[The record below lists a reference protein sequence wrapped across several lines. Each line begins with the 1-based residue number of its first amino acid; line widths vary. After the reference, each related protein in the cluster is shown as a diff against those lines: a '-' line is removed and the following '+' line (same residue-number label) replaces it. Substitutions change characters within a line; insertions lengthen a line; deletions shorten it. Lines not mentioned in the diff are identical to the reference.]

1 LAFVTA
7 SAVAWSLAGFFTR
20 LVPLDSW
27 TLLAWRGLF
36 GGLGMV
42 AVIAATARGRALQ
55 DFRDL
60 GWQGWFFAVLSA
72 IAMIL
77 YITALR
83 HTTVAHVSVIY
94 ATVPFVAAG
103 LGWLVARERPRPSAV
118 AASLA
123 SLAGVVLMVGVS
135 RDGRLM
141 GDLLALGMTACMAAV
156 MVIARRYPG
165 IPIMPVACLSCLL
178 SSLACWP
185 LGRPLAVPP
194 HDLVLLALFGLLNST
209 VGLAFFTLGARH
221 LPAIETALIGSL
233 EAPLAP
239 LWVWLAFG
247 ETPGASTLVGGLVV
261 FFAVAVH
268 IAAAARSQGL
278 SKRRSDLAA
287 LAESDGPGAE
297 RQGRRCEHRTL
308 QAMAIGPLPDQDGT
322 VAAQPSRHGLAPLAS
337 DRH

>member
-1 LAFVTA
+1 VPGYRLGLAFVTA

-20 LVPLDSW
+20 LIPLDSW

-42 AVIAATARGRALQ
+42 VVIAATARGRTVQ

-60 GWQGWFFAVLSA
+60 GWPGWLFAILSA

-77 YITALR
+77 FITALR

-103 LGWLVARERPRPSAV
+103 LGWLVARERPGASAV

-123 SLAGVVLMVGVS
+123 SLAGVVVMVGLS
-135 RDGRLM
+135 GEGSST
-141 GDLLALGMTACMAAV
+141 GDLLALGMTSCMAAI
-156 MVIARRYPG
+156 MVIARRCPG
-165 IPIMPVACLSCLL
+165 IPIMPVACLAALL
-178 SSLACWP
+178 SGFAAWP
-185 LGRPLAVPP
+185 LGRPLAVSG
-194 HDLVLLALFGLLNST
+194 HDLLLLALFGLLNST

-239 LWVWLAFG
+239 LWVWLAFS

-261 FFAVAVH
+261 FLAVGAH
-268 IAAAARSQGL
+268 ITAAAAKPEAAAGL
-278 SKRRSDLAA
+278 GDATKQSSHISAKEKRMDK
-287 LAESDGPGAE
+287 
-297 RQGRRCEHRTL
+297 
-308 QAMAIGPLPDQDGT
+308 
-322 VAAQPSRHGLAPLAS
+322 
-337 DRH
+337 